1 MKTDEFERIAI
12 MGAGSLG
19 IILGAYIA
27 QQRQVDLIVGSR
39 TSADALDTNGAQVTG
54 NIEMRQYQSML
65 YVQRIWKELMTCS
78 CIW

>member
-1 MKTDEFERIAI
+1 
-12 MGAGSLG
+12 
-19 IILGAYIA
+19 
-27 QQRQVDLIVGSR
+27 VDLIVGSR

-78 CIW
+78 YIW